1 MMQILEFREKLREI
15 YQKYQNYL
23 NPVLK
28 FIVGFVVFLVI
39 NKAIGYND
47 KLNKVTISFLLAVVS
62 AFTPSAILVLLAMIL
77 SLAHV
82 YAVAPFLSI
91 LLVFIYIILYCFF
104 VRFTPRYGYVVL
116 GIPILYILHI
126 PYAIPLLLGL
136 IASPITILPASCGV
150 AIYYIIH
157 IIQEEV
163 ATATDITKMDDI
175 FPIFINIIDKI
186 VANKQLIMS
195 IIVFALVITLVYVIR
210 RLKIEYAFEIAIG
223 AGTITTIIGFL
234 IVYLRLDIP
243 KQIGTMILGTLIS
256 ALIVVIIQ
264 FFRRVLDYTAVEN
277 VQFEDDD
284 YYYYVKAIP
293 KIKVSMTNVK
303 VKRINAQRTSEE
315 ELDDSFEDD
324 DREDTSEVER
334 RIRDTRAREARLQDN
349 MNRRR

>member
-1 MMQILEFREKLREI
+1 L
-15 YQKYQNYL
+15 
-23 NPVLK
+23 LK

-47 KLNKVTISFLLAVVS
+47 KLNKITISFLLAAVS

-82 YAVAPFLSI
+82 YSVAKFLAI
-91 LLVFIYIILYCFF
+91 LLVFIYLILYCFF
-104 VRFTPRYGYVVL
+104 IRYTPKYGYVVL

-126 PYAIPLLLGL
+126 PYVIPLLLGL
-136 IASPITILPASCGV
+136 IASPITILPTSCGV

-234 IVYLRLDIP
+234 IVDLRLGIP
-243 KQIGTMILGTLIS
+243 KQIGAMILGTLIS
-256 ALIVVIIQ
+256 ALIVNIIQ

-284 YYYYVKAIP
+284 YYYYVKAVP

-303 VKRINAQRTSEE
+303 VKRINAQHDSEE
-315 ELDDSFEDD
+315 ELDDSFDDD
-324 DREDTSEVER
+324 DREDTKEVER
-334 RIRDTRAREARLQDN
+334 QIRDTRTREARLQDN

>member
-28 FIVGFVVFLVI
+28 FIIGFVVFLVI

-256 ALIVVIIQ
+256 ALFVVIIQ

>member
-23 NPVLK
+23 NPLLK

-47 KLNKVTISFLLAVVS
+47 KLNKITISFLLAAVS

-82 YAVAPFLSI
+82 YSVAKFLAI
-91 LLVFIYIILYCFF
+91 LLVFIYLILYCFF
-104 VRFTPRYGYVVL
+104 IRYTPKYGYVVL

-126 PYAIPLLLGL
+126 PYVIPLLLGL
-136 IASPITILPASCGV
+136 IASPITILPTSCGV

-234 IVYLRLDIP
+234 IVDLRLGIP
-243 KQIGTMILGTLIS
+243 KQIGAMILGTLIS
-256 ALIVVIIQ
+256 ALIVIIIQ

-284 YYYYVKAIP
+284 YYYYVKAVP

-303 VKRINAQRTSEE
+303 VKRINAQHDSEE
-315 ELDDSFEDD
+315 ELDDSFDDD
-324 DREDTSEVER
+324 DREDTKEVER
-334 RIRDTRAREARLQDN
+334 QIRDTRTREARLQDN

>member
-23 NPVLK
+23 NPVIK
-28 FIVGFVVFLVI
+28 FIVGFIVFLVI
-39 NKAIGYND
+39 NKAIGYHD
-47 KLNKVTISFLLAVVS
+47 KLNKVTLAVILSAVS
-62 AFTPSAILVLLAMIL
+62 AFTPSAVLVLLAMVL

-82 YAVAPFLSI
+82 YSVAPLLAI

-104 VRFTPRYGYVVL
+104 VRYTPKFGYVVL
-116 GIPILYILHI
+116 GIPILYALHI
-126 PYAIPLLLGL
+126 PYAVPLLLGL
-136 IASPITILPASCGV
+136 IAGPITILPASCGV

-157 IIQEEV
+157 VIQEEV
-163 ATATDITKMDDI
+163 ATATEITSMDDV
-175 FPIFINIIDKI
+175 FPVFINIIDKI
-186 VANKQLIMS
+186 IANKQMIMS
-195 IIVFALVITLVYVIR
+195 IIVFAVVIAMVYVIR

-223 AGTITTIIGFL
+223 AGTIATIVGFL
-234 IVYLRLDIP
+234 IVDLRLGMA

-256 ALIVVIIQ
+256 AVIVVAVQ

-284 YYYYVKAIP
+284 YYYYVKAVP

-303 VKRINAQRTSEE
+303 VKRINAQHGSKEE
-315 ELDDSFEDD
+315 NDDSFEDD
-324 DREDTSEVER
+324 DVEDTREAER
-334 RIRDTRAREARLQDN
+334 RIRDNRARIQDN

>member
-28 FIVGFVVFLVI
+28 FIVGFIVFLMI

-47 KLNKVTISFLLAVVS
+47 KLNKVTISLLLAVVS
-62 AFTPSAILVLLAMIL
+62 AFTPSAILVLLAMVL

-82 YAVAPFLSI
+82 YSVAKLLAI
-91 LLVFIYIILYCFF
+91 LLVFIYVILYCLF
-104 VRFTPRYGYVVL
+104 VRYTPRFGYVVL
-116 GIPILYILHI
+116 GIPILYLLHI
-126 PYAIPLLLGL
+126 PYAVPLLLGL

-163 ATATDITKMDDI
+163 ATAPDITNMDDI
-175 FPIFINIIDKI
+175 FPIFINIVDKI

-256 ALIVVIIQ
+256 ALIVIVIQ

-284 YYYYVKAIP
+284 YYYYVKAVP

-303 VKRINAQRTSEE
+303 VKRINAQRASEE
-315 ELDDSFEDD
+315 ELDDSFDDD
-324 DREDTSEVER
+324 DREDTREVER

>member
-23 NPVLK
+23 NPLLK

-47 KLNKVTISFLLAVVS
+47 KLNKITISFLLAAVS

-82 YAVAPFLSI
+82 YSVAKFLAI
-91 LLVFIYIILYCFF
+91 LLVFIYLILYCFF
-104 VRFTPRYGYVVL
+104 IRYTPKYGYVVL

-126 PYAIPLLLGL
+126 PYVIPLLLGL
-136 IASPITILPASCGV
+136 IASPITILPTSCGV

-234 IVYLRLDIP
+234 IVDLRLGIP
-243 KQIGTMILGTLIS
+243 KQIGAMILGTLIS
-256 ALIVVIIQ
+256 ALIVNIIQ

-284 YYYYVKAIP
+284 YYYYVKAVP

-303 VKRINAQRTSEE
+303 VKRINAQHDSEE
-315 ELDDSFEDD
+315 ELDDSFDDD
-324 DREDTSEVER
+324 DREDTKEVER
-334 RIRDTRAREARLQDN
+334 QIRDTRTREARLQDN

>member
-1 MMQILEFREKLREI
+1 
-15 YQKYQNYL
+15 
-23 NPVLK
+23 
-28 FIVGFVVFLVI
+28 
-39 NKAIGYND
+39 
-47 KLNKVTISFLLAVVS
+47 
-62 AFTPSAILVLLAMIL
+62 MIL

-82 YAVAPFLSI
+82 YSVAKFLAI
-91 LLVFIYIILYCFF
+91 LLVFIYLILYCFF
-104 VRFTPRYGYVVL
+104 IRYTPKYGYVVL

-126 PYAIPLLLGL
+126 PYVIPLLLGL
-136 IASPITILPASCGV
+136 IASPITILPTSCGV

-234 IVYLRLDIP
+234 IVDLRLGIP
-243 KQIGTMILGTLIS
+243 KQIGAMILGTLIS
-256 ALIVVIIQ
+256 ALIVIIIQ

-284 YYYYVKAIP
+284 YYYYVKAVP

-303 VKRINAQRTSEE
+303 VKRINAQHDSEE
-315 ELDDSFEDD
+315 ELDDSFDDD
-324 DREDTSEVER
+324 DREDTKEVER
-334 RIRDTRAREARLQDN
+334 QIRDTRTREARLQDN
-349 MNRRR
+349 VNRRR

>member
-23 NPVLK
+23 NPAIK
-28 FIVGFVVFLVI
+28 FIVALIVFLVI
-39 NKAIGYND
+39 NKVIGYND
-47 KLNKVTISFLLAVVS
+47 KLNKITITLILSVISAV
-62 AFTPSAILVLLAMIL
+62 TPSAILVLLAMVL

-82 YAVAPFLSI
+82 YSVAPLLAI

-104 VRFTPRYGYVVL
+104 VRYTPRFGYVVL
-116 GIPILYILHI
+116 GIPILYALHI
-126 PYAIPLLLGL
+126 PYAVPLLLGL

-157 IIQEEV
+157 VIQEQV
-163 ATATDITKMDDI
+163 AAATDITDMDDI

-186 VANKQLIMS
+186 VANKQMIMS
-195 IIVFALVITLVYVIR
+195 IVVFALVIVVVYVIR

-223 AGTITTIIGFL
+223 AGTVTTIIGFL
-234 IVYLRLDIP
+234 IVDLRLDIP

-256 ALIVVIIQ
+256 AVIVVVVQ

-284 YYYYVKAIP
+284 YYYYVKAVP

-303 VKRINAQRTSEE
+303 VKRINAQRGSEE
-315 ELDDSFEDD
+315 EIDDSFDD
-324 DREDTSEVER
+324 DDEVDTREAER
-334 RIRDTRAREARLQDN
+334 RSRDNKAREARLQEN

>member
-28 FIVGFVVFLVI
+28 FIVGFIVFLAI
-39 NKAIGYND
+39 NKAIGYNA
-47 KLNKVTISFLLAVVS
+47 KLNKVTISLLLAVVS
-62 AFTPSAILVLLAMIL
+62 AFTPSAILVLLAMVL
-77 SLAHV
+77 TLAHV
-82 YAVAPFLSI
+82 YSVSQLLAV
-91 LLVFIYIILYCFF
+91 LLVFIYVILYCFF
-104 VRFTPRYGYVVL
+104 VRYTPRFGYVVL
-116 GIPILYILHI
+116 GIPILYIIHI

-136 IASPITILPASCGV
+136 IASPITILPTSCGV

-163 ATATDITKMDDI
+163 TTAADITKMDDI
-175 FPIFINIIDKI
+175 FPIFMNIIDKI
-186 VANKQLIMS
+186 VGNKQLIMS
-195 IIVFALVITLVYVIR
+195 IIIFALVITLVYVIR

-234 IVYLRLDIP
+234 IVDLRLDMP
-243 KQIGTMILGTLIS
+243 KQIGGMILGTLIS
-256 ALIVVIIQ
+256 ALIVITIQ

-284 YYYYVKAIP
+284 YYYYVKAVP

-303 VKRINAQRTSEE
+303 VKRINAQRASEE
-315 ELDDSFEDD
+315 ELDDSFDDD
-324 DREDTSEVER
+324 DREDT
-334 RIRDTRAREARLQDN
+334 REARLQDN

>member
-15 YQKYQNYL
+15 YQKYQSYL

-28 FIVGFVVFLVI
+28 FIVGLVVFLVI

-256 ALIVVIIQ
+256 ALFVVIIQ